1 MTQDELE
8 VLNAMRDGDLA
19 PLADL
24 LAHEED
30 LHPLIQREIRIMI
43 TGWAKRDFRIVAQLR
58 PGVHPKSTKV
68 ATRAQRQR
76 EVALTV
82 RALELGAAD
91 RSRRDRAVEDAVKD
105 LGLDITP
112 ATAIDWYKRRSKGVR
127 LFQRLTAKQSRA
139 APHE

>member
-1 MTQDELE
+1 MTTDEIA
-8 VLNAMRDGDLA
+8 VLSAMRDGDLV

-24 LAHEED
+24 LAHEGD
-30 LHPLIQREIRIMI
+30 LHPLIQRELRVMI
-43 TGWAKRDFRIVAQLR
+43 TGWAKRDFRIVAQLS

-76 EVALTV
+76 EIALTV

-112 ATAIDWYKRRSKGVR
+112 ATALDWYKRRSKGVR
-127 LFQRLTAKQSRA
+127 LLQRLTTKQNRA
-139 APHE
+139 ASHE

>member
-1 MTQDELE
+1 MTADEIA
-8 VLNAMRDGDLA
+8 VLSAMRDGDLA

-24 LAHEED
+24 LALEGD
-30 LHPLIQREIRIMI
+30 MHPMIQRELRIMI
-43 TGWAKRDFRIVAQLR
+43 TGWAKRDFRVVAQLA
-58 PGVHPKSTKV
+58 PGVHPKTTKV

-76 EVALTV
+76 EIALTV

-112 ATAIDWYKRRSKGVR
+112 ATALDWYKRRSRGVR
-127 LFQRLTAKQSRA
+127 LLQRMTAKENQG
-139 APHE
+139 APPE